1 MGAIKKLDA
10 ANTTTRK
17 VPESKSTGE
26 ILFLPSGLFSL
37 SNLNSSFDTGVLR
50 ICYWGLNRKGSFISK
65 QTIEK
70 CIPTM
75 FNCPIVC
82 NYDRDTNSIGGHN
95 IAVAYNDKGSAA
107 IINLTEPVG
116 VIPES
121 AKYWWETVKDGDAEH
136 EYLCVQAYIWKRQ
149 QAYEKIKNNEIT
161 DQSMEINVRSGQYRN
176 GVFEID
182 DFEFV
187 AFCLLENAEPCYE
200 SARLLV
206 SKYSFLPGDIMSD
219 DEHSNYFR
227 LCKEMMNE
235 LYSEITQKS
244 QEPARS
250 DNISLSPEGII
261 INNNQSMRGGQ
272 MALENNEN
280 ATYALESNFMNELLG
295 ALSAEKYEQSWGES
309 QRYMYFDY
317 DKDLSRV
324 YAWDVSDWNIYG
336 FNYAVNGDTVAIDF
350 SSKKRVKLAL
360 TEFNEGEN
368 ANETDG
374 TAIEEPANTISQVAS
389 EYSERI
395 ASLMAERDRAV
406 NALNEAN
413 NELEQLREYKI
424 NAETQRLNAERNAVI
439 SEFSD
444 LNGIDEFES
453 LRADIENYSA
463 DELREKCYAVRGK
476 NMIKNAA
483 SANFSYEQPEKAPKL
498 PVAKRE
504 VNNEPYGG
512 IFLKYGIVKND

>member
-1 MGAIKKLDA
+1 
-10 ANTTTRK
+10 
-17 VPESKSTGE
+17 
-26 ILFLPSGLFSL
+26 
-37 SNLNSSFDTGVLR
+37 
-50 ICYWGLNRKGSFISK
+50 
-65 QTIEK
+65 
-70 CIPTM
+70 
-75 FNCPIVC
+75 
-82 NYDRDTNSIGGHN
+82 
-95 IAVAYNDKGSAA
+95 
-107 IINLTEPVG
+107 
-116 VIPES
+116 
-121 AKYWWETVKDGDAEH
+121 
-136 EYLCVQAYIWKRQ
+136 
-149 QAYEKIKNNEIT
+149 
-161 DQSMEINVRSGQYRN
+161 
-176 GVFEID
+176 
-182 DFEFV
+182 
-187 AFCLLENAEPCYE
+187 
-200 SARLLV
+200 
-206 SKYSFLPGDIMSD
+206 
-219 DEHSNYFR
+219 
-227 LCKEMMNE
+227 
-235 LYSEITQKS
+235 
-244 QEPARS
+244 
-250 DNISLSPEGII
+250 
-261 INNNQSMRGGQ
+261 

-395 ASLMAERDRAV
+395 ASLMAERDKAV